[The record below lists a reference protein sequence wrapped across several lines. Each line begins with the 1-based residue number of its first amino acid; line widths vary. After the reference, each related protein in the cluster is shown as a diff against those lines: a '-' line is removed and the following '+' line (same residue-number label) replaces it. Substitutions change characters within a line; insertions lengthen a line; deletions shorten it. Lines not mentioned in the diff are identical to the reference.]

1 LQAQHYLFLLP
12 FLSLFC
18 LFHDHPPLK
27 FRKKLNTLKEVISTN
42 EYVVSQS
49 EQHLKNNKIKL
60 DEWILKSTSEKAV
73 VLSKM
78 LLSLEPLI
86 SAIDF

>member
-1 LQAQHYLFLLP
+1 LLI
-12 FLSLFC
+12 FQFFYTLALINDSKESSLEN
-18 LFHDHPPLK
+18 LNVK

-60 DEWILKSTSEKAV
+60 DEWVLKSTSEKAA
-73 VLSKM
+73 VLSKI
-78 LLSLEPLI
+78 EE
-86 SAIDF
+86 AYY